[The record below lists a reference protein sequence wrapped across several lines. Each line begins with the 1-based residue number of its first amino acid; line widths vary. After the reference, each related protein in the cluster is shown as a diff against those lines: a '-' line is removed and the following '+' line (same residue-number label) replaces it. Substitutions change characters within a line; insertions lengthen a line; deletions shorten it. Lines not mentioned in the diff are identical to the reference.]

1 MMGRSMFL
9 VLSEISR
16 SHLEMSCPPQ
26 SLYGFL
32 NLTKIP
38 SSIDLNPISVNTYPF
53 IMNFAARSTPLTLPD
68 QSIMLTEDPAN
79 TIMYKGNIY
88 TLLTSQICNPSSGSY
103 NIYGTQKTTK
113 ATIIYTYLSQTT
125 NQAVTNYQSAVQQA
139 KTLPFPSQPIFI
151 MLIVPI
157 YTGTPSANSSYLRQL
172 LPSTTTEASY
182 PTLETLLKGLKS
194 IGYGAC
200 IDIQL
205 IPNTPKPFGS
215 PTNIY
220 NFMDGITLSEADWT
234 NIIGSRIITPYN
246 LTGQDSKIVQS
257 YNVDNGQWLANTT
270 NMGTGIVI
278 LPPMN
283 ITDDA
288 FKHKLRYYTQP
299 AISSSTTT
307 APKKT
312 NLTPNQYQC
321 LPFDQLKNLQTDPN
335 GITTVTLDTVIK
347 NNDITNGTVGY
358 MISWQQLQALW
369 IPIVV
374 CFSIFFL
381 LWGALFIF
389 SSESEAL
396 PKTTAVS
403 TGIATTGQ
411 A

>member
-1 MMGRSMFL
+1 MFQA
-9 VLSEISR
+9 SYNTKNHS
-16 SHLEMSCPPQ
+16 SPTLEMSCPPQ

-38 SSIDLNPISVNTYPF
+38 SSTDLNPIAVNTYPF

-288 FKHKLRYYTQP
+288 FKNKLRYYTQP

-335 GITTVTLDTVIK
+335 GITTVTLDTIIK
-347 NNDITNGTVGY
+347 NNDTTNGTVGY
-358 MISWQQLQALW
+358 MISWQQLQVLW

-374 CFSIFFL
+374 IFGLFLL
-381 LWGALFIF
+381 LWGTFFIF
-389 SSESEAL
+389 SSETEAL
-396 PKTTAVS
+396 PK
-403 TGIATTGQ
+403 ATTGTGV
-411 A
+411 ATTATAV